1 MSPIMLAAKETQ
13 NEVLL
18 SYMDIATCI
27 FLVIKADHTIEL
39 INKKGCEIL
48 GLHREEIIGK
58 NWFKIFIPKT
68 DRIDLSKMFD
78 QVLAGEVQ
86 SPKTFEN
93 WVLTGINKQKLIR
106 WQSTV
111 LTNES
116 GKGVSI
122 ISSGT
127 DITEQLEVESSLRA
141 SENKN
146 KAILEAIPDL
156 IMVQDYTGK
165 ILEVKS
171 SNPSTIFESFE
182 HINGKGIT
190 DVFSKVDAD
199 NLKEAI
205 QKTHK
210 TQKSQHLELLV
221 EENNQHYDLEMRLV
235 PFQKNKI
242 LSVTRNITS
251 KKALLETLSIRN
263 MALEVAGNG
272 IIIVDGKSPDL
283 PIIYSNAAFTEIT
296 GYPKND
302 VFGKNCRF
310 LQNDD
315 RDQEAI
321 EILGTAI
328 ANQSSSKVV
337 LRNYKKDGTL
347 FWNELTITPLFD
359 NDHNLTHFIGVQNDI
374 TEMIEARKR
383 IEEYAGTLEQ
393 KVEEHTKELKETIK
407 KLVAANNSLQGQ
419 ILSRKKAEIKAQTSQ
434 AMFVAIAKNF
444 PKGVIMVFN
453 HHYELVYID
462 GKELERIDIQKANYE
477 GKRITELPLF
487 NEIQKNKL
495 QKDVKRTLEG
505 ENVSSEI
512 EFQGQ
517 IYTVNS
523 TPLYSDFNDIVWGLF
538 VYNNVTGQKQVQIQL
553 ENSLKSE
560 QELNELKSRF
570 ISMASHEFR
579 TPLSAILSSAIL
591 IGKQNEAGKEDKRLK
606 HVSRIR
612 TNVKN
617 LVVILND
624 FLSLSKLE
632 EGRVKANPQHFEL
645 VQFIDLLIEEM
656 KPAKK
661 VGQSIIYKIHKKN
674 ITVYLDP
681 KLLSHIL
688 INLLSNA
695 IKYSNEGQE
704 IKLEVSQHKNDLQ
717 ITVTDYGIGIPEDE
731 QKHLF
736 ERFFR
741 AKNAS
746 NIQGTGLGLHIVR
759 QYAELMSGTVDF
771 TSKKGKQTTFKLRLP
786 IKMC

>member
-1 MSPIMLAAKETQ
+1 
-13 NEVLL
+13 
-18 SYMDIATCI
+18 
-27 FLVIKADHTIEL
+27 
-39 INKKGCEIL
+39 
-48 GLHREEIIGK
+48 
-58 NWFKIFIPKT
+58 
-68 DRIDLSKMFD
+68 
-78 QVLAGEVQ
+78 
-86 SPKTFEN
+86 
-93 WVLTGINKQKLIR
+93 
-106 WQSTV
+106 
-111 LTNES
+111 
-116 GKGVSI
+116 
-122 ISSGT
+122 
-127 DITEQLEVESSLRA
+127 
-141 SENKN
+141 
-146 KAILEAIPDL
+146 
-156 IMVQDYTGK
+156 
-165 ILEVKS
+165 
-171 SNPSTIFESFE
+171 
-182 HINGKGIT
+182 
-190 DVFSKVDAD
+190 
-199 NLKEAI
+199 
-205 QKTHK
+205 
-210 TQKSQHLELLV
+210 
-221 EENNQHYDLEMRLV
+221 MRLV
-235 PFQKNKI
+235 PFRKNKI
-242 LSVTRNITS
+242 LSVTRDITT
-251 KKALLETLSIRN
+251 KKALLETLNIRN

-283 PIIYSNAAFTEIT
+283 PIIYSNTAFSEIT
-296 GYPKND
+296 GYSKHE
-302 VFGKNCRF
+302 VLGKNCRF
-310 LQNDD
+310 LQNED

-328 ANQSSSKVV
+328 ANKSSSKVV

-359 NDHNLTHFIGVQNDI
+359 DDHNLTHFIGVQNDI
-374 TEMIEARKR
+374 TEMIVARKR

-393 KVEEHTKELKETIK
+393 KVEEHTKELKVTIK
-407 KLVAANNSLQGQ
+407 KLVATNNSLQGQ

-462 GKELERIDIQKANYE
+462 GKELERMDIQKANYE
-477 GKRITELPLF
+477 GKSITELPLF
-487 NEIQKNKL
+487 NQIQKNKL

-538 VYNNVTGQKQVQIQL
+538 VYNNVTDQKQVQLQL
-553 ENSLKSE
+553 EKSLKSE

-591 IGKQNEAGKEDKRLK
+591 IGKQNEVGKEDKRLK

-632 EGRVKANPQHFEL
+632 EGKVKANPQHFEL
-645 VQFIDLLIEEM
+645 VQFIDLVIDEM
-656 KPAKK
+656 EPAKK
-661 VGQSIIYKIHKKN
+661 VGQSITYKIQEKN
-674 ITVYLDP
+674 ITVCLDP

-717 ITVTDYGIGIPEDE
+717 ITVTDNGIGIPEDE

-759 QYAELMSGTVDF
+759 QYAELMGGTVDF

-786 IKMC
+786 VKMC